1 MRRHFALHGFKWQFF
16 PIPSCSYQFALGI
29 ATQFRHHRTVTD
41 YNLRGMPLAPYP
53 INVQVVLEA
62 EGQEISFITLVLFRQ
77 RDPVEGEII
86 RALTVMPPVYQVH

>member
-1 MRRHFALHGFKWQFF
+1 
-16 PIPSCSYQFALGI
+16 
-29 ATQFRHHRTVTD
+29 
-41 YNLRGMPLAPYP
+41 MPLAPYP